1 MKRTLFVLLIVSVLA
16 GALVAMFIYDKKII
30 LQEQTNAEIDE
41 SKKQITEDEID
52 GITEENASKNEDTKE
67 NEENQ
72 DEKMIGRLIINKI
85 NLEGEVK
92 EGSSSEILNDYIGH
106 IEETSKFDG
115 NVGLAAHNR
124 GNKYSYFSRINE
136 LEKGDEIVYQTKY
149 GERKY
154 IVTDKKEI
162 LETDWSMLR
171 NTKENKLTLIT
182 CIRNKVNQR
191 LCVQAIQSMV

>member
-1 MKRTLFVLLIVSVLA
+1 MKKTLFVLLIVSILA
-16 GALVAMFIYDKKII
+16 GALVAMFIYDKKMIS
-30 LQEQTNAEIDE
+30 QERANVEMNE
-41 SKKQITEDEID
+41 SEEEITEGEV
-52 GITEENASKNEDTKE
+52 GGETKKME
-67 NEENQ
+67 GNEERQEKQ
-72 DEKMIGRLIINKI
+72 DEKIIGKLIINKI
-85 NLEGEVK
+85 NLKGEVK
-92 EGSSSEILNDYIGH
+92 EGTSSEILRDYIGN

-136 LEKGDEIVYQTKY
+136 LEKGDEIIYQTKY

-154 IVTDKKEI
+154 IVTEKKEI

-191 LCVQAIQSMV
+191 LCVQAIQATV

>member
-1 MKRTLFVLLIVSVLA
+1 MKRTLFVLLIVSILA
-16 GALVAMFIYDKKII
+16 GALVAMFIYDKKMIS
-30 LQEQTNAEIDE
+30 QERANVEMNE
-41 SKKQITEDEID
+41 SEEEITEGEV
-52 GITEENASKNEDTKE
+52 GGETKKME
-67 NEENQ
+67 GNEERQEKQ
-72 DEKMIGRLIINKI
+72 DEKIIGKLIINKI
-85 NLEGEVK
+85 NLKGEVK
-92 EGSSSEILNDYIGH
+92 EGSSSEILRDYIGN

-136 LEKGDEIVYQTKY
+136 LEKGDEIIYQTKY
-149 GERKY
+149 GEKKY
-154 IVTDKKEI
+154 IVTEKKEI

-191 LCVQAIQSMV
+191 LCVQAIQATV

>member
-1 MKRTLFVLLIVSVLA
+1 MKRTLFVLLIVSILA
-16 GALVAMFIYDKKII
+16 GALVAMFIYDKKMIS
-30 LQEQTNAEIDE
+30 QERANVEMNE
-41 SKKQITEDEID
+41 SEEEITEGEV
-52 GITEENASKNEDTKE
+52 GGETKKME
-67 NEENQ
+67 GNEERQEKQ
-72 DEKMIGRLIINKI
+72 DEKIIGKLIINKI
-85 NLEGEVK
+85 NLKGEVK
-92 EGSSSEILNDYIGH
+92 EGSSSEILRDYIGN

-124 GNKYSYFSRINE
+124 ENKYSYFSRINE
-136 LEKGDEIVYQTKY
+136 LEKGDEIIYQTKY

-154 IVTDKKEI
+154 IVTEKKEI

-191 LCVQAIQSMV
+191 LCVQAIQATV

>member
-1 MKRTLFVLLIVSVLA
+1 MKRTLFVLLIVSILA
-16 GALVAMFIYDKKII
+16 GALVAMFIYDKKMIS
-30 LQEQTNAEIDE
+30 QERANVEMNE
-41 SKKQITEDEID
+41 SEEEITEGEV
-52 GITEENASKNEDTKE
+52 GGETKKME
-67 NEENQ
+67 GNEERQEKQ
-72 DEKMIGRLIINKI
+72 DEKIIGKLIINKI
-85 NLEGEVK
+85 NLKGEVK
-92 EGSSSEILNDYIGH
+92 EGSSSEILRDYIGN

-136 LEKGDEIVYQTKY
+136 LEKGDEIIYQTKY

-154 IVTDKKEI
+154 IVTEKKEI

-191 LCVQAIQSMV
+191 LCVQAIQATV